1 MSDSGAE
8 ASVSLESELGRILR
22 DLRSLSGEVDAGYVV
37 SDEGRILASTMEGGP
52 GADRGGV
59 GTMISALSGLSAG
72 RARGRGQDG
81 YSQVR
86 VRAPEG
92 YVLLTSLSDGSTLAA
107 TTGPEARV
115 GLVLYDMRNARPEA
129 ERALSEAN
137 GDDGVG

>member
-1 MSDSGAE
+1 MTDGGARAQGGPGSG
-8 ASVSLESELGRILR
+8 LGRVLE

-37 SDEGRILASTMEGGP
+37 SGGGELLASTMENSP
-52 GADRGGV
+52 GVDRDRV
-59 GTMISALSGLSAG
+59 GAMVSALSGLSNR
-72 RARGRGQDG
+72 RARERGHEG

-129 ERALSEAN
+129 ERALLER
-137 GDDGVG
+137 G